1 MSAFLSPAIRAN
13 GCLKRTMYLDFF
25 VLQEKP
31 FSLTPDPRFLFL
43 SDSHRQALDHMVYG
57 IQEREGFILV
67 AGDIGTGK
75 TTICREL
82 LERLDDNV
90 ATALILNPL
99 LSEQELLEAIVE
111 DFALGKQPAAA
122 AGNAG
127 EKSSRKLFDSLDEE
141 TQNALELNPL
151 MPGERVLRN
160 ILDKVQQ
167 PSSAGRL
174 TKKELIDRL
183 NRFLLE
189 LVEQGGNAVLIID
202 EAQNLSPEV
211 LEQVRILSNLETT
224 KQKLLQIVLV
234 GQLELKHK
242 LESPALRQL
251 NQRITIRYQLNPL
264 TFEETKRYIE
274 HRLFV
279 AGSNSSVTFDEG
291 AYEQIFDYSRG
302 VPRLVNLICE
312 RCLLAGF
319 VDQVRRLDA
328 DMVLRCRESLEGNIE
343 PRPRPQIPDQP
354 EPGAPV
360 EQRNEER
367 MVELPA
373 EKRPEQAVD
382 QPWERKQ
389 RGFFSGAWRTVAIT
403 LMVVITIAAASML
416 TWKIATR
423 GPVSA
428 RQAATQ
434 TSRPEAGQTRQV
446 AAPVEIPA
454 VRLAFSLQLG
464 AFRNIEDALEQARLF
479 GEQGLERELYVV
491 PLHVA
496 QLGGRWYRLFYG
508 GFPSN
513 DAVRAELDRLVERGL
528 LRQGSARVVETSL
541 AYNLGDFGDMASAKK
556 KGGEYMRSWR
566 IPSYVMMLH
575 KDEQG
580 ETWRLYAGA
589 FENRDQAA
597 FLGDRIEEAGL
608 SKSLVE
614 RLGYWPLH

>member
-1 MSAFLSPAIRAN
+1 MSELVSPVILAN

-67 AGDIGTGK
+67 TGDIGTGK

-111 DFALGKQPAAA
+111 DFALGVLPVAAEGA
-122 AGNAG
+122 A

-160 ILDKVQQ
+160 ILEKIQQ
-167 PSSAGRL
+167 PSPAGRP

-183 NRFLLE
+183 NQYLLAQ
-189 LVEQGGNAVLIID
+189 VERGGNAVLIID

-224 KQKLLQIVLV
+224 KQKLLQIILV
-234 GQLELKHK
+234 GQLELKRK

-251 NQRITIRYQLNPL
+251 NQRITIRYQLSPL
-264 TFEETKRYIE
+264 TFVETKRYIE

-279 AGSNSSVTFDEG
+279 AGSNSSVTFDEE
-291 AYEQIFDYSRG
+291 AFERIYDYSHG

-312 RCLLAGF
+312 RCLLASF
-319 VDQVRRLDA
+319 VDQTRKLDA
-328 DMVLRCRESLEGNIE
+328 DLVLRCRESLEGNIGPDAGSAVPGSQE
-343 PRPRPQIPDQP
+343 NYGPRDGEAGKQA
-354 EPGAPV
+354 GS
-360 EQRNEER
+360 
-367 MVELPA
+367 
-373 EKRPEQAVD
+373 RPEEAIE
-382 QPWERKQ
+382 QPWERKKS
-389 RGFFSGAWRTVAIT
+389 GILAGAWRLVAIG
-403 LMVVITIAAASML
+403 LMVVITITVVSTL

-423 GPVSA
+423 KSAAPARAESVSA
-428 RQAATQ
+428 DQARQQQASSPARRAAL
-434 TSRPEAGQTRQV
+434 
-446 AAPVEIPA
+446 PVEIPA

-464 AFRNIEDALEQARLF
+464 AFRSIEDALEQTRLF
-479 GEQGLERELYVV
+479 HEQGLERELYVV

-513 DAVRAELDRLVERGL
+513 DACRVELDKLVERGL
-528 LRQGSARVVETSL
+528 LPQGSARIVETSL
-541 AYNLGDFGDMASAKK
+541 AYSLGEFGSKASARK

-566 IPSYVMMLH
+566 IPSYTMILH
-575 KDEQG
+575 KQEQTD
-580 ETWRLYAGA
+580 TWRLYAGA

-597 FLGDRIEEAGL
+597 FLGDRINEAGL
-608 SKSLVE
+608 SNLLVE
-614 RLGYWPLH
+614 RLGYWPMN

>member
-1 MSAFLSPAIRAN
+1 
-13 GCLKRTMYLDFF
+13 MYLDFF

-82 LERLDDNV
+82 LDRLDDNV

-111 DFALGKQPAAA
+111 DFALGMQPAMPAES
-122 AGNAG
+122 GS
-127 EKSSRKLFDSLDEE
+127 EKSNRKLFDSLDEE

-160 ILDKVQQ
+160 ILEKVQQ
-167 PSSAGRL
+167 PSTVGGRP

-183 NRFLLE
+183 NQYLLE
-189 LVEQGGNAVLIID
+189 LVERGGNAVLIID
-202 EAQNLSPEV
+202 EAQNLTPEV

-234 GQLELKHK
+234 GQLELKRK
-242 LESPALRQL
+242 LESSALRQL

-291 AYEQIFDYSRG
+291 AFEKIYDYTRG

-312 RCLLAGF
+312 RCLLAGY
-319 VDQVRRLDA
+319 VDQARRFDA
-328 DMVLRCRESLEGNIE
+328 DMVLRCRESLEGNISAGADPKIPE
-343 PRPRPQIPDQP
+343 WPEESIPEAGQTRQRTNGRPDKERPD
-354 EPGAPV
+354 E
-360 EQRNEER
+360 
-367 MVELPA
+367 
-373 EKRPEQAVD
+373 AVD
-382 QPWERKQ
+382 QPWERKK
-389 RGFFSGAWRTVAIT
+389 RGLFSGAWRAVAIG
-403 LMVVITIAAASML
+403 LMVVAAIAAASIL
-416 TWKIATR
+416 TWKIAIR
-423 GPVSA
+423 KS
-428 RQAATQ
+428 
-434 TSRPEAGQTRQV
+434 
-446 AAPVEIPA
+446 AAPVQSATENSARSQQQQTRSEDQQAAASAELPA

-464 AFRNIEDALEQARLF
+464 AFRNIEDALEQVRLF
-479 GEQGLERELYVV
+479 GEQGLDRELYVV

-496 QLGGRWYRLFYG
+496 QLGGRWYRLFYS
-508 GFPSN
+508 GFPSSS
-513 DAVRAELDRLVERGL
+513 ACRTELGKLVERGL

-541 AYNLGDFGDMASAKK
+541 AYNLGDFGSKASAEK

-566 IPSYVMMLH
+566 IPSYAMILQ
-575 KDEQG
+575 KGDQAG
-580 ETWRLYAGA
+580 TWRLYAGA
-589 FENRDQAA
+589 FENKDQAA
-597 FLGDRIEEAGL
+597 FLGDRIDEAGL
-608 SKSLVE
+608 GKSLVE
-614 RLGYWPLH
+614 RLGYWPLN

>member
-1 MSAFLSPAIRAN
+1 
-13 GCLKRTMYLDFF
+13 MYLDFF

-43 SDSHRQALDHMVYG
+43 SDSHRQALDHMAYG

-82 LERLDDNV
+82 LDRLDDNV

-111 DFALGKQPAAA
+111 DFALGVQPAAA
-122 AGNAG
+122 SQGG
-127 EKSSRKLFDSLDEE
+127 SDKSSRMLFDSLDEE

-167 PSSAGRL
+167 PSTAGGRP

-183 NRFLLE
+183 NQYLLE
-189 LVEQGGNAVLIID
+189 LVDRGGNAVLIID
-202 EAQNLSPEV
+202 EAQNLTPEV

-234 GQLELKHK
+234 GQLELKRK
-242 LESPALRQL
+242 LESSELRQL

-279 AGSNSSVTFDEG
+279 AGSNSSVTFDQG
-291 AYEQIFDYSRG
+291 AFESIYEYSRG

-312 RCLLAGF
+312 RCLLAGY
-319 VDQVRRLDA
+319 VDQARRLDA
-328 DMVLRCRESLEGNIE
+328 DMVLRCRESLEGNIDSGAGAQ
-343 PRPRPQIPDQP
+343 PPGQP
-354 EPGAPV
+354 EEAPAV
-360 EQRNEER
+360 ASRSDG
-367 MVELPA
+367 LPDK
-373 EKRPEQAVD
+373 KRPEEAVD
-382 QPWERKQ
+382 QPWERKKS
-389 RGFFSGAWRTVAIT
+389 GIFSGTWRTVAIG
-403 LMVVITIAAASML
+403 LMLAVTIAVVVML
-416 TWKIATR
+416 TWNIASR
-423 GPVSA
+423 GKSA
-428 RQAATQ
+428 SVQQPATQ
-434 TSRPEAGQTRQV
+434 AGRPAAGQAQRTAV
-446 AAPVEIPA
+446 PAEIPA

-464 AFRNIEDALEQARLF
+464 AFRNIEDALEQVRLF

-513 DAVRAELDRLVERGL
+513 DACRTELGRLVDRGL

-541 AYNLGDFGDMASAKK
+541 TYNLGDFGSKASAEK

-566 IPSYVMMLH
+566 IPSYAMMLH
-575 KDEQG
+575 NGEQAG
-580 ETWRLYAGA
+580 TWRLYAGA

-597 FLGDRIEEAGL
+597 FLGDRIDEAGL
-608 SKSLVE
+608 GKSLVE
-614 RLGYWPLH
+614 RLGYWPLN

>member
-1 MSAFLSPAIRAN
+1 
-13 GCLKRTMYLDFF
+13 MYLDFF

-111 DFALGKQPAAA
+111 DFALGMKPAVPTES
-122 AGNAG
+122 GT
-127 EKSSRKLFDSLDEE
+127 EKSNRKLFDSLDEE

-160 ILDKVQQ
+160 ILEKVQQ
-167 PSSAGRL
+167 PSSAGSRP

-183 NRFLLE
+183 NQYLLE
-189 LVEQGGNAVLIID
+189 LVERGGNAVLIID
-202 EAQNLSPEV
+202 EAQNLPPEV

-234 GQLELKHK
+234 GQLELKRK

-264 TFEETKRYIE
+264 TYEETKRYVE

-291 AYEQIFDYSRG
+291 AYEQIYDYSRG

-312 RCLLAGF
+312 RSLLAGY
-319 VDQVRRLDA
+319 VDQARKFGA

-343 PRPRPQIPDQP
+343 AGAGTKIP
-354 EPGAPV
+354 A
-360 EQRNEER
+360 
-367 MVELPA
+367 
-373 EKRPEQAVD
+373 RPEESVSVASQTGERPDEWPEKERPGEAVD
-382 QPWERKQ
+382 QPWERKK
-389 RGFFSGAWRTVAIT
+389 RGLLSGMWRNVAIG
-403 LMVVITIAAASML
+403 LMVVAAIAAVSML
-416 TWKIATR
+416 TWKIAIR
-423 GPVSA
+423 QSAAPVQSAAENSA
-428 RQAATQ
+428 RSEQQQASPRT
-434 TSRPEAGQTRQV
+434 
-446 AAPVEIPA
+446 AAPVELPA

-479 GEQGLERELYVV
+479 GEQGLDRELYVV

-508 GFPSN
+508 GFPSS
-513 DAVRAELDRLVERGL
+513 DACRTELSRLVERGL

-541 AYNLGDFGDMASAKK
+541 AYNLGDFGDQADAEK

-566 IPSYVMMLH
+566 IPSYAMILH
-575 KDEQG
+575 KGEQAG
-580 ETWRLYAGA
+580 TWRLYAGA

-597 FLGDRIEEAGL
+597 FLGDRIDEAGL
-608 SKSLVE
+608 GKLLVE
-614 RLGYWPLH
+614 RLGYWPLN